1 MIKETKNEK
10 NKYKAPKKRDD
21 RRGKKKKKEET
32 RSYRFYKIS

>member
-10 NKYKAPKKRDD
+10 NKYKASKKWDD
-21 RRGKKKKKEET
+21 RRRKKKKKEET